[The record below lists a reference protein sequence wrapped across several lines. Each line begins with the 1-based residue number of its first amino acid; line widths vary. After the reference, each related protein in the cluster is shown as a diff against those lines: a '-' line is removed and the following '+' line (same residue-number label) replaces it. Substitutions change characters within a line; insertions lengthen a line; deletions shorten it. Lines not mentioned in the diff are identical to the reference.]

1 MGTIEGELINV
12 DSHASVVHSQKFAVA
27 AQGRYM
33 SVDQFMFLNLLAKPP
48 FYPEIQICKQNVK
61 IFMMISSQNYTATT
75 AAPYGAYWTTVQT
88 GAQYYNPGDT
98 NEIMPWNDQY
108 PLTNTSLWAAAGLAS
123 FEVAVKGTH
132 ED

>member
-1 MGTIEGELINV
+1 
-12 DSHASVVHSQKFAVA
+12 
-27 AQGRYM
+27 
-33 SVDQFMFLNLLAKPP
+33 MFLEFIGQAAILSGDTDMQAKCENLYDDFA
-48 FYPEIQICKQNVK
+48 
-61 IFMMISSQNYTATT
+61 SQNYTATT

-98 NEIMPWNDQY
+98 NEIMPRNDQY

-132 ED
+132 EDQVSNYANSILITSYLHLWHLLTLICGILS